1 MVYGGILLYVSNL
14 ALVSDLFVLDDLY
27 STFTNTYGNIV
38 FWFVLAGILV
48 LTSLIDYAYNIYLK
62 LTDRVNL

>member
-27 STFTNTYGNIV
+27 YTFTNTYGNIV

-62 LTDRVNL
+62 LIDRVNL

>member
-14 ALVSDLFVLDDLY
+14 ALVSDLFMLDDLY
-27 STFTNTYGNIV
+27 STFTNTFSNIV

-62 LTDRVNL
+62 LIDRVNL